1 MDLDP
6 ESLRLPGA
14 LSAMVP
20 ASPRRRSRP
29 QHYLGGKPPMAWL
42 SRAHTAGKAALATG
56 TALWFKRGLQGGKN
70 APIRVD
76 SSLRRS
82 MGLTH
87 DQARRGVHALEAAGL
102 VQVHRGGR
110 GRCAEVTIV
119 QKVAEPSVASADPS
133 AVPRET
139 DVPPLGGQAARTMAT
154 GPRSDGTGGKESEA

>member
-1 MDLDP
+1 LDP
-6 ESLRLPGA
+6 DSLRLTGA
-14 LSAMVP
+14 LPVVVP
-20 ASPRRRSRP
+20 ASPRRRSPR

-119 QKVAEPSVASADPS
+119 TDTAEPSVAPA
-133 AVPRET
+133 
-139 DVPPLGGQAARTMAT
+139 
-154 GPRSDGTGGKESEA
+154 

>member
-1 MDLDP
+1 MDLDNF
-6 ESLRLPGA
+6 RLNQPLPAA
-14 LSAMVP
+14 LP
-20 ASPRRRSRP
+20 ASPRRRSPP
-29 QHYLGGKPPMAWL
+29 QLYLGGKPPMAWL
-42 SRAHTAGKAALATG
+42 LRAHTAGKAALATG

-82 MGLTH
+82 MGLTQ

-119 QKVAEPSVASADPS
+119 TDSAEPSVAPA
-133 AVPRET
+133 
-139 DVPPLGGQAARTMAT
+139 
-154 GPRSDGTGGKESEA
+154 

>member
-1 MDLDP
+1 MDVDP
-6 ESLRLPGA
+6 DRLRLPGA
-14 LSAMVP
+14 LPVVVP
-20 ASPRRRSRP
+20 ANPRRRSRP

-56 TALWFKRGLQGGKN
+56 TALWFKRGLQGGKT

-76 SSLRRS
+76 ASLRKS

-119 QKVAEPSVASADPS
+119 TDTAEPSVASA
-133 AVPRET
+133 
-139 DVPPLGGQAARTMAT
+139 
-154 GPRSDGTGGKESEA
+154 

>member
-1 MDLDP
+1 
-6 ESLRLPGA
+6 
-14 LSAMVP
+14 
-20 ASPRRRSRP
+20 
-29 QHYLGGKPPMAWL
+29 MAWL

-56 TALWFKRGLQGGKN
+56 TALWFKRGLQRGKN

-82 MGLTH
+82 MGLTQ

-119 QKVAEPSVASADPS
+119 TDSAEPSVAPA
-133 AVPRET
+133 
-139 DVPPLGGQAARTMAT
+139 
-154 GPRSDGTGGKESEA
+154 

>member
-14 LSAMVP
+14 LPAMVP

-76 SSLRRS
+76 ASLRKS

-87 DQARRGVHALEAAGL
+87 DQARRGVHSLEAAGL
-102 VQVHRGGR
+102 VKVHRGGR

-119 QKVAEPSVASADPS
+119 EKVTKPSVASAEPS
-133 AVPRET
+133 TVARET

-154 GPRSDGTGGKESEA
+154 GLWIAGTGGKESEA

>member
-14 LSAMVP
+14 LPAMVP
-20 ASPRRRSRP
+20 ASPRRRSPP

-42 SRAHTAGKAALATG
+42 LRAHTAGKAALATG
-56 TALWFKRGLQGGKN
+56 TALWFKRGLQRGKN

-76 SSLRRS
+76 ASLRKS

-110 GRCAEVTIV
+110 GRCAEVEIITARLDWERTLNAI
-119 QKVAEPSVASADPS
+119 E
-133 AVPRET
+133 
-139 DVPPLGGQAARTMAT
+139 GGST
-154 GPRSDGTGGKESEA
+154 

>member
-1 MDLDP
+1 VELDP
-6 ESLRLPGA
+6 NSLRLTAPLPA
-14 LSAMVP
+14 VVP

-29 QHYLGGKPPMAWL
+29 QHYLGSKPPMAWL

-76 SSLRRS
+76 SSLRRA

-102 VQVHRGGR
+102 VEVHRGGR
-110 GRCAEVTIV
+110 GRCAEVTIIE
-119 QKVAEPSVASADPS
+119 KITEPGVASA
-133 AVPRET
+133 
-139 DVPPLGGQAARTMAT
+139 
-154 GPRSDGTGGKESEA
+154 